1 MAVKEEE
8 YMGGSGNTLVEGV
21 RRWFQ
26 RRSNHNTNNNHNH
39 FTSSNNSDPTK
50 KKKQHNNNNNND
62 SGSHVSSVTEL
73 RAQSSTIPKQLKQEE
88 EEHGLEGLKLI
99 KVPQTKRANHFKPGS
114 MDSIKKVLFFLL
126 RSRVS
131 FRFFTFLF
139 FIC

>member
-50 KKKQHNNNNNND
+50 KKKQHNNNNND